1 MTGAGGDSAHPLANP
16 KDYWSN
22 RVAGWSDDTPEG
34 LPSDDTFDRALMDA
48 SAIISGM
55 DVLDLAAGSGDPS
68 VTIAAHLAG
77 NGSVTAYDM
86 TYDRLIK
93 ARGRGDNLAFAN
105 FWIVSGDMTALP
117 FPDASFDAVT
127 CRNGLMFPDDK
138 PACVA
143 EARRVLK
150 PGAKGSW
157 MVWST
162 FEDNPAYLTV
172 LDGLRRHFKEEFA
185 PRMIRHVLG
194 EERALSALL
203 TEAGFRD
210 VTERRCAHERT
221 VPAGGDYF
229 RQAAARAVPQ
239 RAATL
244 SEAEWQPLLAAIEGA
259 SAALRDGDDFRIPLV
274 ARLATGTAPG

>member
-1 MTGAGGDSAHPLANP
+1 MTGAGGDSADPLPNP

-93 ARGRGDNLAFAN
+93 ARGRGDNLAFGN

-150 PGAKGSW
+150 PGAKGS
-157 MVWST
+157 SC
-162 FEDNPAYLTV
+162 DSRS
-172 LDGLRRHFKEEFA
+172 RR
-185 PRMIRHVLG
+185 V
-194 EERALSALL
+194 
-203 TEAGFRD
+203 
-210 VTERRCAHERT
+210 
-221 VPAGGDYF
+221 
-229 RQAAARAVPQ
+229 
-239 RAATL
+239 TL
-244 SEAEWQPLLAAIEGA
+244 SPGSTPVTSHTESHAACCAA
-259 SAALRDGDDFRIPLV
+259 SQLRSVRDRRRPCSSRYHSITLRPCTRYWYTDHGV
-274 ARLATGTAPG
+274 ASCSVSEESTKSFVKRLHSMPKRSTAY